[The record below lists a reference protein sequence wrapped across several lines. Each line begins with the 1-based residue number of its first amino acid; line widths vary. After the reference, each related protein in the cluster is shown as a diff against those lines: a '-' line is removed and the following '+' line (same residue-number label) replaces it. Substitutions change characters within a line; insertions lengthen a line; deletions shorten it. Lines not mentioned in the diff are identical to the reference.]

1 MKVVVVDYSVGIIEV
16 VTLCL
21 QLRWRST
28 EVLPAKDGSEGLE
41 LIEREN
47 PDLVIID
54 IGLPDM
60 DGLQVL
66 REIRRFSQV
75 PVIIFTVKNE
85 DTDIAKGQLGA
96 DGYIAKPFSH
106 VELLTQVQA
115 VMHNSCCEPV
125 AAWNSPK
132 PTENYALTT

>member
-1 MKVVVVDYSVGIIEV
+1 MKVVVVDYSVGIIEI

-21 QLRWRST
+21 QLQWEST

-47 PDLVIID
+47 PDLVILD

-66 REIRRFSQV
+66 SEIRRFSNV
-75 PVIIFTVKNE
+75 PVIMFTVKNE
-85 DTDIAKGQLGA
+85 DTDIAKGLELGA
-96 DGYIAKPFSH
+96 NGFVAKPFSH
-106 VELLTQVQA
+106 IELLAQVQA
-115 VMHNSCCEPV
+115 VMRHYHCELV
-125 AAWNSPK
+125 AAEEQP
-132 PTENYALTT
+132 